1 MFSALAV
8 VLVILVLLCLLAAI
22 ILILKRTK
30 PEPPARTYPLASSL
44 PARVSSQFEQPRS
57 ALPPPNPRQTRATAK
72 MRTTAID
79 ASQLRVTGC
88 LGSGVNGIAFSAASP
103 SLPTN
108 VAIKVYDARLY
119 GPIDGEGSEVHALQ
133 VLSAHGLQ
141 RNTVQFFG
149 TTCMPIAPLLRQPS
163 RCSDMINR
171 SGALHELAQ
180 GDASSSVCAAAVV
193 TELLEGMPLGS
204 ALAQLQG
211 VGTFSLLGA
220 RYPLTR
226 SSLDALQFGSSLD
239 QAQRFHAAL
248 ARVQQTGPKELEAF
262 VRPGST
268 SGWDVLLGVATALQ
282 YDHALNLKP
291 QYAHNMHMHMHMC
304 MCMCM

>member
-1 MFSALAV
+1 
-8 VLVILVLLCLLAAI
+8 
-22 ILILKRTK
+22 
-30 PEPPARTYPLASSL
+30 
-44 PARVSSQFEQPRS
+44 
-57 ALPPPNPRQTRATAK
+57 
-72 MRTTAID
+72 
-79 ASQLRVTGC
+79 
-88 LGSGVNGIAFSAASP
+88 
-103 SLPTN
+103 
-108 VAIKVYDARLY
+108 
-119 GPIDGEGSEVHALQ
+119 
-133 VLSAHGLQ
+133 
-141 RNTVQFFG
+141 
-149 TTCMPIAPLLRQPS
+149 
-163 RCSDMINR
+163 MINR